1 MVKKERR
8 RNDVKTEP
16 FSHDFCIFPNCFS
29 NKCSTFITK
38 STNLLQIKNC
48 FWFSVKNIKVQ
59 FRHLNT
65 IPVAFHSKS
74 VEITI
79 AIPVSFIAK
88 KALKSPNCLLVYKT
102 VLCTVKKKTHSRGI
116 LMVGKWISLNCRASL
131 ISRFS
136 NIIRHISKY
145 SVSHGFSV
153 LGSRKSRGQHCTG
166 PFVSHKPEWR
176 LIFLDK
182 GLNK

>member
-65 IPVAFHSKS
+65 IFVAFRSKS
-74 VEITI
+74 VVITI

-88 KALKSPNCLLVYKT
+88 KRWNHRIVFLFIKLCCVLWKKDTFQRNSYGGQVNKSQLQSLSDIKVFQHHQTYFKIQC
-102 VLCTVKKKTHSRGI
+102 
-116 LMVGKWISLNCRASL
+116 ISWF
-131 ISRFS
+131 FS
-136 NIIRHISKY
+136 ARQQEK
-145 SVSHGFSV
+145 
-153 LGSRKSRGQHCTG
+153 
-166 PFVSHKPEWR
+166 
-176 LIFLDK
+176 
-182 GLNK
+182 